1 MWREIFEEF
10 PSAEPRGPVDS
21 DDVGRVEVGLGQAL
35 PADLRDFLLKSNGL
49 TDEYGADVVWSAERI
64 LRDNLAFRGDAEY
77 RSLYSSFDS
86 LLFFGDDG
94 GGDQFAFVRQP
105 ERNEVF
111 VWDHEMDSRVLVS
124 SNLESYIRSALESN
138 GGDWY
143 R

>member
-10 PSAEPRGPVDS
+10 PSTEPQDPADS
-21 DDVGRVEVGLGQAL
+21 DVVNRVEVVLGQEL
-35 PADLRDFLLKSNGL
+35 PVDLRDFLLESNGL
-49 TDEYGADVVWSAERI
+49 TDEYGTDVVWSAERI

-77 RSLYSSFDS
+77 RSLYMSFDS
-86 LLFFGDDG
+86 LLFFGDNG

-111 VWDHEMDSRVLVS
+111 VWDHETDSRVLMS
-124 SNLESYIRSALESN
+124 SNLESYIRSALESD
-138 GGDWY
+138 GEDWY